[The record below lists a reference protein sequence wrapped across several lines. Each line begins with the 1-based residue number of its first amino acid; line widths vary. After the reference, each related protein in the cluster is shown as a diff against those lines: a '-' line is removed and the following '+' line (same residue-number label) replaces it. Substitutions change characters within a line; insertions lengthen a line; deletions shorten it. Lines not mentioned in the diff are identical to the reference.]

1 MKVLLRSI
9 SNISNVQYNKD
20 RTDLISVWSSEP
32 DEIQS
37 FHIRLM
43 SQTHVLVQVLYSVY
57 ISPLTLTLGEVL
69 AEDANAILQGSTLTV
84 VNSVFGQVE

>member
-20 RTDLISVWSSEP
+20 RTDPISVWSSEP
-32 DEIQS
+32 DGIQS

-57 ISPLTLTLGEVL
+57 ISPLALTLGEVL
-69 AEDANAILQGSTLTV
+69 AEDANAILQSSTLTL